1 MDRMVAGNW
10 TSSGAAAEATSTAD
24 PELTSCPAC
33 GGALGAA
40 VLQSSDRLCGLP
52 GTFSVARCG
61 LCGMGVTLPRVDEAR
76 LASFYPTTYGT
87 YERLPTGVL
96 SRVSAAVQRFQAWQG
111 LRTTPMEC
119 LAELPAGRLL
129 DVGCGR
135 GDLGAWFVRRGWSV
149 VGVEPSSQ
157 ACAVARS
164 RGIDARTGTL
174 ADVELEPGT
183 FDVVA
188 FRHSLEHVSDP
199 LYNLRRAREA
209 LREGGVMVVSLPNFG
224 CWQSRRFGGSW
235 FHLDVPRH
243 RFHFNPEALRTMLI
257 RAGFT
262 QVQITTS
269 SSSIGLPAT
278 IQYELAGRCLFP
290 DGLKLRV
297 VAALCATT
305 TPLIWLIN
313 RLTGGGDV
321 LHAVARSR

>member
-1 MDRMVAGNW
+1 MEGAGSPTVAVRV
-10 TSSGAAAEATSTAD
+10 AR
-24 PELTSCPAC
+24 CPAC
-33 GGALGAA
+33 DGRLDLG
-40 VLQSSDRLCGLP
+40 VIESSDRLCGLP
-52 GTFSVARCG
+52 GTFSVASCE
-61 LCGMGVTLPRVDEAR
+61 LCGMGVTLPPVEEAQ

-87 YERLPTGVL
+87 YEPLPTGVL
-96 SRVSAAVQRFQAWQG
+96 SRVSAAVQRFQAWEG
-111 LRTTPMEC
+111 LRTTPMDR

-135 GDLGAWFVRRGWSV
+135 GDFGAWLVRRNWSV
-149 VGVEPSSQ
+149 TGVEPSAH

-164 RGIDARTGTL
+164 RGIDALTGTL

-183 FDVVA
+183 FDAAV

-199 LYNLRRAREA
+199 VDSLRRAREA
-209 LREGGVMVVSLPNFG
+209 LREDGMIVVRLPNFG
-224 CWQSRRFGGSW
+224 CWQRRRFGGRW
-235 FHLDVPRH
+235 FHLDLPRH
-243 RFHFNPEALRTMLI
+243 RFHFNAEALRMVLT

-262 QVQITTS
+262 RVQITTS

-290 DGLKLRV
+290 YGLKLRV

-305 TPLIWLIN
+305 TPVSWLIN

-321 LHAVARSR
+321 LHAVARLR